1 MQEIAKTELSNLHEQ
16 KASLAREIEALGGS
30 AEELQALYQKQDEL
44 LKKIF
49 GGEYG
54 SIEENH
60 LEETLDQHEELRN
73 RIVEANFK
81 WKQAQLMV
89 DYAFKQLTEAVG
101 KWQSLPH
108 IEDTKLEERYSI
120 AMIARNNLVAA
131 AQNITGAQRY
141 LTNVE
146 FPYCTPSEV
155 ATLNKA
161 TAYIFTDMQTA
172 ERHQHALDCY
182 NTTSKRCGALLQW
195 INMVGFTR
203 TSSRELLTLVT
214 SRSSTAPLRLTWR
227 TSMRRFIRQPRI
239 SGKRGYD

>member
-1 MQEIAKTELSNLHEQ
+1 MLDTSRAQPPLVCFVWHSEDHRERCLTVDNLQEIAKTELANLHEQ
-16 KASLAREIEALGGS
+16 RASLEREIETLGEQAGD
-30 AEELQALYQKQDEL
+30 LQALYQKQDEL

-54 SIEENH
+54 SLEENH

-89 DYAFKQLTEAVG
+89 DYAFKQLTEAVE
-101 KWQSLPH
+101 KWQSLPN
-108 IEDTKLEERYSI
+108 IADVKLEERYSL

-131 AQNITGAQRY
+131 GQNITGAQRY

-155 ATLNKA
+155 
-161 TAYIFTDMQTA
+161 
-172 ERHQHALDCY
+172 
-182 NTTSKRCGALLQW
+182 
-195 INMVGFTR
+195 
-203 TSSRELLTLVT
+203 SS
-214 SRSSTAPLRLTWR
+214 S
-227 TSMRRFIRQPRI
+227 Q
-239 SGKRGYD
+239 Y

>member
-89 DYAFKQLTEAVG
+89 DYAFKQLTEAVQ
-101 KWQSLPH
+101 KWQSLPN
-108 IEDTKLEERYSI
+108 IDESKLEERYSI
-120 AMIARNNLVAA
+120 AMIARNNLVAS

-155 ATLNKA
+155 GQGRGL
-161 TAYIFTDMQTA
+161 
-172 ERHQHALDCY
+172 
-182 NTTSKRCGALLQW
+182 
-195 INMVGFTR
+195 
-203 TSSRELLTLVT
+203 SRG
-214 SRSSTAPLRLTWR
+214 R
-227 TSMRRFIRQPRI
+227 
-239 SGKRGYD
+239 K

>member
-89 DYAFKQLTEAVG
+89 DYAFKQLSEAVS
-101 KWQSLPH
+101 KWSAVP
-108 IEDTKLEERYSI
+108 
-120 AMIARNNLVAA
+120 
-131 AQNITGAQRY
+131 NIDASR
-141 LTNVE
+141 
-146 FPYCTPSEV
+146 
-155 ATLNKA
+155 
-161 TAYIFTDMQTA
+161 
-172 ERHQHALDCY
+172 LDE
-182 NTTSKRCGALLQW
+182 K
-195 INMVGFTR
+195 
-203 TSSRELLTLVT
+203 
-214 SRSSTAPLRLTWR
+214 
-227 TSMRRFIRQPRI
+227 
-239 SGKRGYD
+239 